1 MSDLSN
7 PARHAASP
15 GRNRRRKLRSK
26 PRTGLSRG
34 LPTLPIDELWPALI
48 AELCLPVP
56 LDAELFIRAYGRYK
70 WLRIV
75 FRRYDM
81 GDAKVYAWCA
91 HLSRWQAGYDYL
103 VYTRTVT
110 EASLRHVEWG
120 KWHEASHIVYLDL
133 AVGESSKRGEDL
145 KTARERRAEDVAA
158 FMSLY
163 ARGEAQSGQHLDDDF
178 RTLYDDMGW

>member
-1 MSDLSN
+1 MSALSN
-7 PARHAASP
+7 PSRHAASS

-26 PRTGLSRG
+26 PRNGLSRG

-48 AELCLPVP
+48 AELRLPVP
-56 LDAELFIRAYGRYK
+56 LDAELFIHAYGRYK

-110 EASLRHVEWG
+110 EASRRHVEWG
-120 KWHEASHIVYLDL
+120 KWHEAGHIVYLDL

-145 KTARERRAEDVAA
+145 KSAHERRAEDVAA

-163 ARGEAQSGQHLDDDF
+163 ARGEAQPGQHLDDDF